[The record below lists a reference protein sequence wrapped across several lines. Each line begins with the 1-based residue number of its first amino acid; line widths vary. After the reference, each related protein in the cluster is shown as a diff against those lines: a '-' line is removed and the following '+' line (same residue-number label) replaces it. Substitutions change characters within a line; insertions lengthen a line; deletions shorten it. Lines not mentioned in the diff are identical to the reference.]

1 MTDELKRR
9 MARLREIAPR
19 LNAATDQASKL
30 VAQVEKFLVE
40 ELRIGVSAEVTYE
53 ELPAGTDD
61 DNRMLKIRHSL
72 AFGRGSGSF
81 RIHVL
86 RETIAEGDGGVP
98 PTILAQ
104 ERMLWPSC
112 PRETKLKAFE
122 KLPELLD
129 KIIEAAE
136 RLAQTSEVTRSK
148 VKEMIGEEEPV
159 ETVQGRSWVSE
170 ALGWPWFTTATN
182 EEAERAPGGISD
194 GGTSWS
200 RQLVDAAH
208 RYRQCERD
216 LAQSELDS
224 DAWEARMEAEGREDA
239 DPHEDWE
246 KAGEKLIR
254 LVCIATGHDPA
265 EPLDAP
271 VAAVADDWLLVVSPG
286 RDYPGSE
293 EDADSRW
300 VSLISRTDR
309 LTVFS

>member
-9 MARLREIAPR
+9 MARLREIAPH
-19 LNAATDQASKL
+19 LNAATDQASRL

-40 ELRIGVSAEVTYE
+40 ELRIGVSAEVSYE

-61 DNRMLKIRHSL
+61 DNRVLRIRHSL

-86 RETIAEGDGGVP
+86 RETIAGDDGTSAG
-98 PTILAQ
+98 TTLAQ

-122 KLPELLD
+122 KLPALLD
-129 KIIEAAE
+129 KIIEEAE
-136 RLAQTSEVTRSK
+136 RLAQTSEATRAK
-148 VKEMIGEEEPV
+148 VKEMVGEDEPV
-159 ETVQGRSWVSE
+159 EAGQGRGWASDY
-170 ALGWPWFTTATN
+170 LGWPWFTKDTSD
-182 EEAERAPGGISD
+182 EAAHGRARVSE
-194 GGTSWS
+194 GGTPWS
-200 RQLVDAAH
+200 RQLIDAAH

-216 LAQSELDS
+216 VVESETDG
-224 DAWEARMEAEGREDA
+224 DAWEARMEAEGRDDA

-246 KAGEKLIR
+246 KARARLIR

-271 VAAVADDWLLVVSPG
+271 IAALTDDWLLVVSPG
-286 RDYPGSE
+286 RDDPWDD
-293 EDADSRW
+293 EDADSRRLS
-300 VSLISRTDR
+300 VISRTEG
-309 LTVFS
+309 LNIFS